1 MNWVGLTV
9 ESFTI
14 EEQLGEGSFAWV
26 YRGTNPKDK
35 GDRKAFKVAKPT
47 ELVGDRGTTGVYHTR
62 ALRHRTNGVENIHPD
77 GSELLRLQWQK
88 LQRSNDPAL
97 VAYEGLFSRGPFSY
111 CRMEYVE
118 GRTLR
123 ELIDSGTTE
132 DADKAIESLVEIAVA
147 MDRLIVEGFNWHGDL
162 TPDNI
167 MVTNTGVKL
176 LDPGYFGPLT
186 CEEGLIPDAIVTT
199 PMYYPLLQPD
209 DVMALGLILWE
220 IVLQESLLDPPP
232 GNTASKA
239 SAELR
244 RWIERQEMLGKFF
257 TTPLLTTRLPSEIHP
272 DVDAATEKLLL
283 KSVRLGL
290 NNQNRLEREA
300 GFKSFKEFIDA
311 LKASGLLPSKEASV

>member
-26 YRGTNPKDK
+26 YRGANPHDK
-35 GDRKAFKVAKPT
+35 NDRRAFKVAKPV
-47 ELVGDRGTTGVYHTR
+47 ELVGDRGTTGAIHTR

-88 LQRSNDPAL
+88 LQRSSDPAL

-118 GRTLR
+118 GRRLR
-123 ELIDSGTTE
+123 DLIDSGTSE
-132 DADKAIESLVEIAVA
+132 DADRAVEVLLEIAVA
-147 MDRLIVEGFNWHGDL
+147 MDRLTVEGFNWHGDL

-167 MVTNTGVKL
+167 MVTDSAIKL
-176 LDPGYFGPLT
+176 LDPGYFGPLN

-220 IVLQESLLDPPP
+220 IVLQEPLLDPPA
-232 GNTASKA
+232 GTVASKA

-257 TTPLLTTRLPSEIHP
+257 TSPLLNAKLPSEIHP
-272 DVDAATEKLLL
+272 DVDEATERLLL
-283 KSVRLGL
+283 KAVRLQL
-290 NNQNRLEREA
+290 NSQGRLDRDS

-311 LKASGLLPSKEASV
+311 LKASGMLPSREAV